1 MNLKKLWQLKYF
13 NLGKEK
19 TISHIDELVYSCTDD
34 NYTIIN
40 SNKHIVVK
48 AAQYDDNLTDRKGYI
63 NLMIRISDLLPM
75 QLTEKNSYLRLGHGH
90 YGSISTDHIN

>member
-13 NLGKEK
+13 KLGKEK
-19 TISHIDELVYSCTDD
+19 TIRYIAELVYSCTAD

-48 AAQYDDNLTDRKGYI
+48 AAQYDDNLTDRKG
-63 NLMIRISDLLPM
+63 
-75 QLTEKNSYLRLGHGH
+75 
-90 YGSISTDHIN
+90 